1 MTAVPISSAADLA
14 TLRRRTSDGA
24 MPAVLGCGQ
33 LRELG
38 RGKQVTHQMR
48 SAVIRPSCN
57 CRSCTRRALTAP
69 FEPCHVLMNST
80 SSPTGRAVA
89 QLFRTARYNEP
100 LGRHPERIAPVQRAM
115 LAACGQ
121 LVTTLM
127 TYASSAGSVATSLA
141 RAPA

>member
-38 RGKQVTHQMR
+38 RGKQVTAPNAVGSDPAVVQLQIVHPARADRPVRAMPRPHELHQL
-48 SAVIRPSCN
+48 AHRPG
-57 CRSCTRRALTAP
+57 
-69 FEPCHVLMNST
+69 
-80 SSPTGRAVA
+80 GRAALPNGQV
-89 QLFRTARYNEP
+89 YEP
-100 LGRHPERIAPVQRAM
+100 LGRHRERIAPVQRAM

>member
-89 QLFRTARYNEP
+89 QLFRTARYTNHSAGIP
-100 LGRHPERIAPVQRAM
+100 NVSHL
-115 LAACGQ
+115 
-121 LVTTLM
+121 
-127 TYASSAGSVATSLA
+127 SSAPCLLLA
-141 RAPA
+141 VSSSQHS